1 MEHLN
6 SQNLNFIVI
15 LHYIYYILEM
25 LLLELS
31 QGKKNK
37 AYIESLKKLPNFKV
51 QCLFTLRIMIIRFL
65 VKTSRNSQ
73 SSYSLPAAHLH
84 FTLCHRHIQKWT
96 FKWQINSSL
105 VHSKK
110 NEDHTRYHTHK
121 KSCIQNQKTG
131 SLKEEWRSYS
141 VPYT

>member
-15 LHYIYYILEM
+15 LHYIYYISEM

-51 QCLFTLRIMIIRFL
+51 
-65 VKTSRNSQ
+65 V
-73 SSYSLPAAHLH
+73 SLY
-84 FTLCHRHIQKWT
+84 FE
-96 FKWQINSSL
+96 NY
-105 VHSKK
+105 
-110 NEDHTRYHTHK
+110 DH
-121 KSCIQNQKTG
+121 
-131 SLKEEWRSYS
+131 
-141 VPYT
+141 